1 MLDIKQYVHV
11 LKSYLAHP
19 DKYAHL
25 KQIGL
30 FQDFNVFEM
39 NLLNNCL
46 HKRSYKAGELL
57 YDKDYPLEMIFLI
70 LQGRV
75 EVEASYNPGT
85 KRILSCNEF
94 LGLIDM
100 FYESVRSSSARA
112 ITPVQA
118 LAVSKS
124 DLEDLIRQNP
134 KLGVKFLMNAC
145 KFFSEYIMD
154 MGKPKEINAS
164 EDAVPC
170 EETGR

>member
-1 MLDIKQYVHV
+1 MTDIKQYLKW
-11 LKSYLAHP
+11 LKSFLAHP
-19 DKYAHL
+19 DKFAHL

-30 FQDFNVFEM
+30 LKDLNDFELS
-39 NLLNNCL
+39 LLNNCL

-70 LQGRV
+70 LQGKV
-75 EVEASYNPGT
+75 EVEASYKPGV
-85 KRILSCNEF
+85 KRILSTNEF

-112 ITPVQA
+112 LTPVQT

-154 MGKPKEINAS
+154 MGKTPDNTG
-164 EDAVPC
+164 C
-170 EETGR
+170 ETGM